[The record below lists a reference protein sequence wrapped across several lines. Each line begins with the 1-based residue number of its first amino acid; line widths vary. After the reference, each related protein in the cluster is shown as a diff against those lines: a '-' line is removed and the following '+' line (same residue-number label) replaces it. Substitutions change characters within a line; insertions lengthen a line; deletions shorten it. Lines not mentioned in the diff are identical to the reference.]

1 VRQLDGSENALLEN
15 LSNGDPEGLAA
26 AATARDHKVL
36 DDWLDGE
43 KKLRGAE
50 REYLCLQSEMAR
62 NALTAQLK
70 LSSLDESRV
79 DPEDP
84 AEARAAASAR
94 RAVDVAQSLA
104 ELVAEVQDPLE
115 VAAIVMRDL
124 KADWV
129 TGCPT

>member
-1 VRQLDGSENALLEN
+1 MRQLDGSEDDLFDN
-15 LSNGDPEGLAA
+15 LDKGDPEGLAA
-26 AATARDHKVL
+26 AATREDHKVL
-36 DDWLDGE
+36 NDWLDRE

-50 REYLCLQSEMAR
+50 RESLCRQSEIAR

-70 LSSLDESRV
+70 LSSLDASRV
-79 DPEDP
+79 DPDDP

-104 ELVAEVQDPLE
+104 ELVAEVHDPLE

-124 KADWV
+124 KASWD
-129 TGCPT
+129 

>member
-1 VRQLDGSENALLEN
+1 MVRRLDVSEDDLLDN
-15 LSNGDPEGLAA
+15 LSKGDPEGLAA
-26 AATARDHKVL
+26 AATPEDQKVL

-43 KKLRGAE
+43 KKPRGAE

-70 LSSLDESRV
+70 LSSLDVSRV

-104 ELVAEVQDPLE
+104 VLVAEVQDPLE

-124 KADWV
+124 KASWD
-129 TGCPT
+129 

>member
-1 VRQLDGSENALLEN
+1 MVRRLDVSEDDLLVN

-26 AATARDHKVL
+26 AATPEDQQVL

-70 LSSLDESRV
+70 LSSLDVSRV

-104 ELVAEVQDPLE
+104 ELVAEVRDPLE
-115 VAAIVMRDL
+115 VAATVIRDL
-124 KADWV
+124 KASWD
-129 TGCPT
+129 